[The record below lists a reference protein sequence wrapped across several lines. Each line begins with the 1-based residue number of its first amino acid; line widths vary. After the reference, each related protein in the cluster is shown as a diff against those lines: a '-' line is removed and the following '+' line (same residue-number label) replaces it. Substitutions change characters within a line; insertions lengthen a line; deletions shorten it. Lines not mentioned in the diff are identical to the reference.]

1 MISHLLDLPSKKYS
15 YGMAACNTL
24 HLPNKVGAD
33 FDPAEDDL
41 NKELMQCPYVPTHMI
56 RPGTRW
62 QRHLPKCRT
71 EQLKQT
77 TSPFHERALDM
88 KVCKYGTLIT

>member
-1 MISHLLDLPSKKYS
+1 MTA
-15 YGMAACNTL
+15 MASG
-24 HLPNKVGAD
+24 KVGAD
-33 FDPAEDDL
+33 FDPDEDSL
-41 NKELMQCPYVPTHMI
+41 NKELIQCPYVPTHMI

-88 KVCKYGTLIT
+88 KVCKYGTLLVIFCNVIKFDRGFSVTN

>member
-1 MISHLLDLPSKKYS
+1 
-15 YGMAACNTL
+15 MAACNTL

-88 KVCKYGTLIT
+88 KVCKYGTLITSISG